1 MSQDGVK
8 KKKRSKVD
16 VDHQKY
22 ILTLPVPT
30 LVITEYKCV
39 WLVGVLQVDEY
50 TSLVWLTV
58 RIPPIHHDT

>member
-1 MSQDGVK
+1 MV
-8 KKKRSKVD
+8 

-39 WLVGVLQVDEY
+39 CE
-50 TSLVWLTV
+50 TSRGITSG
-58 RIPPIHHDT
+58 